1 MLGNLTGIT
10 NTNASEAINKK
21 LQDEINE
28 LKNEVNT
35 LEGEVDAISNNVDTN
50 VLDANT
56 GNIDNVNATSVSSTS
71 VSATNIGAT
80 NVTVDNLTVNNT
92 VDNLNV
98 TNGNIQNVK
107 ANDVDADTLKADQV
121 TVDQLTGD
129 TATIDNLTVTSL
141 KADTVDIGTI
151 TDDIDSENA
160 SIDDLTS
167 INVTAKQINTDDIQA
182 DTGGIET
189 LGATKITSN
198 TVNATDVNATN
209 ISASDIDTLR
219 VDASRMTSGIFSLNK
234 DFFININ
241 ANVNDIGV
249 IKMPAFDGV
258 ARLSFV
264 NSSEVEQLTMTIIN
278 NEVEK
283 KQILVN
289 FSQKAGRLNG
299 FAISANNELLIG
311 INGGNITK
319 MYYTFD
325 TSEEFN
331 AIPEQL
337 PITDFPN
344 DVQYS
349 WLVTSELSKTLCFI
363 EPNTPTQGFEVTGMF
378 KADSL
383 EWTSVAIDNLDVIYD
398 LTVRNDAYIGN
409 DLHLKTFDI
418 EATPITNDE
427 VIGETGTGSII
438 GNTSTPIETNIS
450 SVTGWYYKATTT
462 IVGKD
467 TMYEKTGVP
476 SSFIPSN
483 KIKSKC
489 IVFTVNGQL
498 FVGDTDL
505 ASVQHTYGGESLG
518 YELNPGHSIIP
529 IYSAN
534 DNKPY
539 SDVSLDLAIYTLDD
553 AAFDASGNIA
563 DVSKCLV
570 RYGEGHPYGILT
582 PYPIPTSWFYMFGLA
597 SKQFT
602 YDKDVALGKNGTNI
616 YKRYICSIPA
626 KVITNDASPVV
637 NDLVYYYSKASYGA
651 AINEGIRITDTR
663 YPSNKVDL
671 INAKAENAY
680 TADYATKAL
689 QDNNGDQIDTT
700 YQKVS
705 EKAQPNGYASLD
717 ANGRIPYSQLPE
729 SAVEF
734 KGTWDAATNT
744 PTLPTGS
751 DVKGDMYIVNVA
763 GTQMGINWYVGDQA
777 IYDGT
782 TYQRISGSE
791 VGVDTVN
798 GLKDAVTIANS
809 TVNGQTITVD
819 KVQGQTVYSS
829 TVTNLISNTPVGQTN
844 VGYSNGTLA
853 IAAGEELAG
862 TWAIVCQ
869 KYDSTH
875 HALTAVNTSNG
886 RTFTRGYNE
895 SYWHEKKGFF
905 YKNYY
910 FQTDYSGA
918 VGVAFMTSDAVVNH
932 DISVSGYISR
942 VSTSGIT
949 RVPFTAFVR
958 GNGSNISVKTLN
970 ISKDISSWCKFTCT
984 TNNNAIYFAIVCKPN
999 AAYQRFTIELDSV
1012 MIGDVGSDTYAQA
1025 PNYSVSNASAL
1036 LIWNGAW
1043 AAITP
1048 TVEQLATSTLT
1059 LAQYNA
1065 LGTKA
1070 AGTLYLITG

>member
-10 NTNASEAINKK
+10 KQNASEAINKK

-28 LKNEVNT
+28 LKTEVST
-35 LEGEVDAISNNVDTN
+35 LEDEVDALSDNVDTN
-50 VLDANT
+50 VVDANT
-56 GNIDNVNATSVSSTS
+56 GNINNINATSVSSTS
-71 VSATNIGAT
+71 VTATNVSATNGT
-80 NVTVDNLTVNNT
+80 FDNLNVTNA

-98 TNGNIQNVK
+98 TNGNIQNII
-107 ANDVDADTLKADQV
+107 ADDIDTNTLEADQANI
-121 TVDQLTGD
+121 DQLTGN
-129 TATIDNLTVTSL
+129 TATIANLTVTSL

-167 INVTAKQINTDDIQA
+167 INVTAQQINTDDIQA
-182 DTGGIET
+182 DTGGIGT
-189 LGATKITSN
+189 LGATTITSN
-198 TVNATDVNATN
+198 TVNTTDLNATN

-234 DFFININ
+234 DFYININ
-241 ANVNDIGV
+241 TNVNDIGV

-299 FAISANNELLIG
+299 FAISADNKLLIG

-438 GNTSTPIETNIS
+438 GNTGTPIETKIS
-450 SVTGWYYKATTT
+450 SVTGWYYKASTT

-483 KIKSKC
+483 KIKRKC
-489 IVFTVNGQL
+489 IAFTVNGQL

-505 ASVQHTYGGESLG
+505 ASVQHTYDRESLG

-539 SDVSLDLAIYTLDD
+539 SDVSLDLAIYTLDA

-563 DVSKCLV
+563 DISKCLV

-582 PYPIPTSWFYMFGLA
+582 PYPIPTSWFYMFGLE

-671 INAKAENAY
+671 INAKAEDAY

-689 QDNNGDQIDTT
+689 QDNNGDRIDTT
-700 YQKVS
+700 YQKLS
-705 EKAQPNGYASLD
+705 EKARPNGYASLD

-763 GTQMGINWYVGDQA
+763 GTQMGIDWYVGDQA

-819 KVQGQTVYSS
+819 KVAGQTLTSDAS
-829 TVTNLISNTPVGQTN
+829 IAANTPAGQTRVAYMNATISTSPSDN
-844 VGYSNGTLA
+844 VSGPWTV
-853 IAAGEELAG
+853 
-862 TWAIVCQ
+862 VCQ
-869 KYDSTH
+869 KYDATYYT
-875 HALTAVNTSNG
+875 LTAVNTSNG
-886 RTFTRGYNE
+886 RTFTKAGTDA
-895 SYWHEKKGFF
+895 YWHEKKGFF

-918 VGVAFMTSDAVVNH
+918 VAVGFMTSDAVVNH
-932 DISVSGYISR
+932 DISVSGYISW
-942 VSTSGIT
+942 VNTSGIT

-958 GNGSNISVKTLN
+958 GNGSNIAIKTLN
-970 ISKDISSWCKFTCT
+970 ISKDISSWCKFACT
-984 TNNNAIYFAIVCKPN
+984 TNNNAIYLAIVCKPN
-999 AAYQRFTIELDSV
+999 AAYQRFAIELDSV
-1012 MIGDVGSDTYAQA
+1012 MIGDIGSDTYAQA
-1025 PNYSVSNASAL
+1025 PNYSVSNNSAL
-1036 LIWNGAW
+1036 IIWNGAW

-1048 TVEQLATSTLT
+1048 TVEQMSTSTLT

-1065 LGTKA
+1065 LGTKQ

>member
-10 NTNASEAINKK
+10 STNRNETVDKK
-21 LQDEINE
+21 LQEQIDV
-28 LKNEVNT
+28 LKT
-35 LEGEVDAISNNVDTN
+35 EVDTIEDQLDALNDSVDTN
-50 VLDANT
+50 VVDATT

-71 VSATNIGAT
+71 VSATNVNGT
-80 NVTVDNLTVNNT
+80 NGTFNNLTVNGT
-92 VDNLNV
+92 VQNLSV
-98 TNGNIQNVK
+98 TNGNIQNIF
-107 ANDVDADTLKADQV
+107 ADDVDTNTLEADSATITALRG
-121 TVDQLTGD
+121 TN
-129 TATIDNLTVTSL
+129 ATIDNLNVTSL

-160 SIDDLTS
+160 SIDDLNS
-167 INVTAKQINTDDIQA
+167 INVTAQQINTDDIQA
-182 DTGGIET
+182 DTGGIGT
-189 LGATKITSN
+189 LGATAITSN
-198 TVNATDVNATN
+198 TVNTTDLNATN

-234 DFFININ
+234 DFYININ
-241 ANVNDIGV
+241 SNVNDIGV

-299 FAISANNELLIG
+299 FAISADNKLLIG
-311 INGGNITK
+311 VNGGNITK

-349 WLVTSELSKTLCFI
+349 WLATSELSKTLCFI
-363 EPNTPTQGFEVTGMF
+363 EPNTPAQGFEVTGMF

-450 SVTGWYYKATTT
+450 SVTGWYYKASTT

-498 FVGDTDL
+498 FVGDTNL
-505 ASVQHTYGGESLG
+505 ASVQHTYDGESLG

-563 DVSKCLV
+563 DISKCLV

-582 PYPIPTSWFYMFGLA
+582 PYPIPTSWFYMFNLA

-671 INAKAENAY
+671 INAKAEDAY
-680 TADYATKAL
+680 RADYATKAL

-700 YQKVS
+700 YQKLS

-734 KGTWDAATNT
+734 KGTWDASTNT

-763 GTQMGINWYVGDQA
+763 GTQMGIDWYVGDQA

-819 KVQGQTVYSS
+819 KVAGQTLTSDAS
-829 TVTNLISNTPVGQTN
+829 IAANTPDGQTK
-844 VGYSNGTLA
+844 VAYSTA
-853 IAAGEELAG
+853 TIATGASDTVSGPW
-862 TWAIVCQ
+862 TMVCQ

-875 HALTAVNTSNG
+875 YTITAVNTSNG
-886 RTFTRGYNE
+886 RTFTKAGTDA
-895 SYWHEKKGFF
+895 YWHEKKGFF
-905 YKNYY
+905 YKTYY
-910 FQTDYSGA
+910 FMEDYSGA
-918 VGVAFMTSDAVVNH
+918 IGVSFMTSDAVVNH

-942 VSTSGIT
+942 NADTGYV
-949 RVPFTAFVR
+949 RVPFKAFIR
-958 GNGSNISVKTLN
+958 GNGSTVGKAKVVVSEDV
-970 ISKDISSWCKFTCT
+970 SYMCKFTYT

-999 AAYQRFTIELDSV
+999 AVYQRFTIELDSV
-1012 MIGDVGSDTYAQA
+1012 MIGDIGSDSYAQA
-1025 PNYSVSNASAL
+1025 PNYSVSNATAL
-1036 LIWNGAW
+1036 IIWNGAW

-1048 TVEQLATSTLT
+1048 TVEQMSTSTLT

>member
-10 NTNASEAINKK
+10 STTRNETVDKK
-21 LQDEINE
+21 LQEQIDV
-28 LKNEVNT
+28 LKT
-35 LEGEVDAISNNVDTN
+35 EVDTIEDQLDALNDNVDTN
-50 VLDANT
+50 VVDATT
-56 GNIDNVNATSVSSTS
+56 GNIDNVNATSVSSTF
-71 VSATNIGAT
+71 VSATNVNGT
-80 NVTVDNLTVNNT
+80 NGTFNNLTVNGT
-92 VDNLNV
+92 VQNLSV
-98 TNGNIQNVK
+98 TNGNIQNIF
-107 ANDVDADTLKADQV
+107 ADDVDTNTLEADSATITALRG
-121 TVDQLTGD
+121 TN
-129 TATIDNLTVTSL
+129 ATIDNLTVTSL

-160 SIDDLTS
+160 TIDDLTS
-167 INVTAKQINTDDIQA
+167 INVTAQQINTDDIQA
-182 DTGGIET
+182 DTGGIGT
-189 LGATKITSN
+189 LGATTITSN
-198 TVNATDVNATN
+198 TVNTTDLNATN

-241 ANVNDIGV
+241 TNVNDIGV

-264 NSSEVEQLTMTIIN
+264 NSSELEQLTMTVIN

-311 INGGNITK
+311 VNGGSIVK

-344 DVQYS
+344 DIQYS
-349 WLVTSELSKTLCFI
+349 WLATSELSKTLCFI

-383 EWTSVAIDNLDVIYD
+383 EWTSVSIDNLDVIYD

-418 EATPITNDE
+418 TGAPVDTATFFVNNEGDVKGIPSLPSEYTLSPVKYTYKPGATNSSITETTGTPPALVDANVSYIETENTKLYIYDSNEGFGSPYVDGAIKFTGYIDKSTLTECTETEANMFRLLIKTDSLVNIVDNKLTSLEGVYYYRMAFDSTPTSLDE
-427 VIGETGTGSII
+427 VVPAANVENVFHLLGTTITPPAGDIIIDGVSYKNSALIGSYMGI
-438 GNTSTPIETNIS
+438 GDENKF
-450 SVTGWYYKATTT
+450 YFKATTPEGT
-462 IVGKD
+462 LL
-467 TMYEKTGVP
+467 EKG
-476 SSFIPSN
+476 IKILDSN
-483 KIKSKC
+483 
-489 IVFTVNGQL
+489 
-498 FVGDTDL
+498 
-505 ASVQHTYGGESLG
+505 
-518 YELNPGHSIIP
+518 
-529 IYSAN
+529 
-534 DNKPY
+534 
-539 SDVSLDLAIYTLDD
+539 
-553 AAFDASGNIA
+553 
-563 DVSKCLV
+563 
-570 RYGEGHPYGILT
+570 HP
-582 PYPIPTSWFYMFGLA
+582 
-597 SKQFT
+597 
-602 YDKDVALGKNGTNI
+602 D
-616 YKRYICSIPA
+616 
-626 KVITNDASPVV
+626 
-637 NDLVYYYSKASYGA
+637 
-651 AINEGIRITDTR
+651 E
-663 YPSNKVDL
+663 KVDL
-671 INAKAENAY
+671 VNVKAEDAY

-700 YQKVS
+700 YQKLS

-734 KGTWDAATNT
+734 KGTWDASTNT

-751 DVKGDMYIVNVA
+751 DVKGDMYIVNIA
-763 GTQMGINWYVGDQA
+763 GTQMGIDWYVGDQA

-798 GLKDAVTIANS
+798 GLKDAVTIANA

-819 KVQGQTVYSS
+819 TVSGQTVTSDAS
-829 TVTNLISNTPVGQTN
+829 IEDNTPVGQTR
-844 VGYSNGTLA
+844 VAYSTATISTG
-853 IAAGEELAG
+853 AGETVSG
-862 TWAIVCQ
+862 PWTMVCQ

-875 HALTAVNTSNG
+875 YTLTTVNTSNG
-886 RTFTRGYNE
+886 RTFTKAGSE
-895 SYWHEKKGFF
+895 TYWHEKKGFF

-910 FQTDYSGA
+910 FTTDYSSA
-918 VGVAFMTSDAVVNH
+918 VGIGFQTTAAAVNH
-932 DISVSGYISR
+932 DICVAGHITKITTSGYI
-942 VSTSGIT
+942 
-949 RVPFTAFVR
+949 RVPFKAWVR
-958 GNGSNISVKTLN
+958 GNAATVQATNVEVD
-970 ISKDISSWCKFTCT
+970 KDISSWCKFARQASDNT
-984 TNNNAIYFAIVCKPN
+984 IRFAIVCKPSN
-999 AAYQRFTIELDSV
+999 TYTRFTFEIDTV
-1012 MIGDVGSDTYAQA
+1012 MIGDVGSDTYAVA
-1025 PNYSVSNASAL
+1025 PTQTITNATAL
-1036 LIWNGAW
+1036 SIWNGTQYTE
-1043 AAITP
+1043 ITP
-1048 TVEQLATSTLT
+1048 TVKEMNTSTLT